1 MEFVTEDAC
10 EIQKVIWEYYES
22 LHLKNLGNKRNEQ
35 ISKLTWPSKIKFRTH
50 KQSNKI
56 EAVIKSLCKEKPR
69 ARCIHYLIL
78 LNGQG
83 SSKTS
88 NCFVKYKGKEHY
100 QIHYMMP
107 ELL

>member
-1 MEFVTEDAC
+1 MNKFLN
-10 EIQKVIWEYYES
+10 S
-22 LHLKNLGNKRNEQ
+22 LDFLKLSSELINKQ
-35 ISKLTWPSKIKFRTH
+35 INT
-50 KQSNKI
+50 KQKI

-88 NCFVKYKGKEHY
+88 NCFAKYKGKEHY
-100 QIHYMMP
+100 QINYMMP